1 MTAPLRLT
9 RCMLCGR
16 QRPGDTWALGLE
28 ALLGEDRVAWLCED
42 CEALP
47 GRAWA
52 FVDAVRGLYPEAVIA
67 STTAPAGIVV
77 WAPLV
82 LAIEAEAPPW

>member
-1 MTAPLRLT
+1 MTGQLHLK
-9 RCMLCGR
+9 RCMFCNRLRTGE
-16 QRPGDTWALGLE
+16 TWALGLD
-28 ALLGEDRVAWLCED
+28 ALLEEDRVGWLCHE

-47 GRAWA
+47 GRAWE

-82 LAIEAEAPPW
+82 LATDAEAPSG